1 MGPDNVAYTGD
12 IVPEGY
18 TQELYDFLTSVDP
31 SFSQDLNVQQFQ
43 EALESDDNYAKSIYD
58 FVGQHDKK
66 FIKDVPLLDFL
77 GSVKKKRGRRYGI
90 RIGRWF
96 IGATTRACY

>member
-1 MGPDNVAYTGD
+1 MAETRMGPDNVAYTGD

-43 EALESDDNYAKSIYD
+43 EALESDDNYARAIR
-58 FVGQHDKK
+58 FAGNHLFGQVTPGMSTD
-66 FIKDVPLLDFL
+66 PQ
-77 GSVKKKRGRRYGI
+77 
-90 RIGRWF
+90 
-96 IGATTRACY
+96 RAVCL